1 MEQRIRNR
9 VDESL
14 VKRFADG
21 DMRAFDSIYSVFN
34 PRLQR
39 FVFTIVKTETDT
51 EEIVQEVFVK
61 LWENREKLKKQASF
75 ENYLFTI
82 AYHTTVSL
90 LRKRAKEVHYIEYV
104 KSVQLEV
111 EESTP
116 DETFNRDEIHETLNR
131 LIEKMPGRRQE
142 VFRMK
147 HFQNC
152 SYKEIADNL
161 NISVNTV
168 ENHIVKAHKFLKEN
182 LGKNYFSVLLFIHLF
197 F

>member
-116 DETFNRDEIHETLNR
+116 DETFNRDEIHETLNL

>member
-21 DMRAFDSIYSVFN
+21 DMRAFDSIYSIFN
-34 PRLQR
+34 PKLQR
-39 FVFTIVKTETDT
+39 FVFTIVKTENDT

-61 LWENREKLKKQASF
+61 LWENREKIKKYISF

-104 KSVQLEV
+104 KSVQMEV
-111 EESTP
+111 EEFTP
-116 DETFNRDEIHETLNR
+116 DETFNRDEIHETLNL
-131 LIEKMPGRRQE
+131 LIEKMPGRQQE

-152 SYKEIADNL
+152 SYKEIADHL

>member
-1 MEQRIRNR
+1 MEKRIRNR

-21 DMRAFDSIYSVFN
+21 DMRAFDSIYSIFN
-34 PRLQR
+34 PKLQR
-39 FVFTIVKTETDT
+39 FVFTIVKTENDT

-61 LWENREKLKKQASF
+61 LWENREKIKKYISF

-104 KSVQLEV
+104 KSVQMEV
-111 EESTP
+111 EEFTP
-116 DETFNRDEIHETLNR
+116 DETFNRDEIHETLNL
-131 LIEKMPGRRQE
+131 LIEKMPGRQQE

-152 SYKEIADNL
+152 SYKEIADHL

>member
-1 MEQRIRNR
+1 MEQKIRHS

-14 VKRFADG
+14 IKRFAEG
-21 DMRAFDSIYSVFN
+21 DMRAFDSIYAIFN
-34 PRLQR
+34 PKLQR
-39 FVFTIVKTETDT
+39 FVFTLVKTETDT

-61 LWENREKLKKQASF
+61 LWENRERLKKFTSF

-90 LRKRAKEVHYIEYV
+90 LRKRAKEIQYVEYI
-104 KSVQLEV
+104 KSIQIEV
-111 EESTP
+111 EDFS
-116 DETFNRDEIHETLNR
+116 DNETFNKDEIHETLDL
-131 LIEKMPGRRQE
+131 LIEKMPERQRE
-142 VFRMK
+142 VFKMK
-147 HFQNC
+147 HFQSC

-182 LGKNYFSVLLFIHLF
+182 LGKNYLPIILFIYLF